1 MLQAFSFDTSQK
13 KVGKNLL
20 NQTRF
25 QYANPANISFQLE
38 FVKFIIVFHTKK
50 LKKPMKTLN
59 F

>member
-25 QYANPANISFQLE
+25 QYANPANINFQLV
-38 FVKFIIVFHTKK
+38 FVKFIIVFSYKN
-50 LKKPMKTLN
+50 L
-59 F
+59 